1 MNSEQLAEYIDYF
14 IPREVLGPVVIVF
27 SLENVIDRAFSAFV
41 PDAWTFAGWSLI
53 FVISVVLVALWG
65 TTDDDYDDLEER
77 LDEMD

>member
-14 IPREVLGPVVIVF
+14 IPREVLGPVVLVF

-41 PDAWTFAGWSLI
+41 PEAWTFTGWVLI

-65 TTDDDYDDLEER
+65 TTDDDYDELEDR